1 MLDVLNPSCLGS
13 AEAQQDHT
21 HPPLCC
27 GPASPATAA
36 ATLLLPLLLLLLL
49 LAGDTQSCPIFER
62 RWEAGTIAGA
72 DAKSQTASVPVA
84 QVAMP
89 LVQCECDCQF
99 DGFSF
104 SGSRSARLWRLC
116 AQPGRVGKSLAE
128 GPGPSPRANFRQKPP
143 SVALSLTSSSQRRL
157 GKHSPEPRIGPELLF
172 RRCGIW
178 LQRPQIVHPKHSAP
192 LSPPQ
197 RLS

>member
-1 MLDVLNPSCLGS
+1 MVDVLNPSCLGS
-13 AEAQQDHT
+13 AGAQQDHT

-84 QVAMP
+84 QSGYAFSAMRMRLPIRWLQLLRFTFSSP
-89 LVQCECDCQF
+89 LASMRSAWQSRQVSCRRPGPIAKSQLPTKA
-99 DGFSF
+99 SL
-104 SGSRSARLWRLC
+104 SGSEPDK
-116 AQPGRVGKSLAE
+116 QLAKKTWE
-128 GPGPSPRANFRQKPP
+128 A
-143 SVALSLTSSSQRRL
+143 
-157 GKHSPEPRIGPELLF
+157 
-172 RRCGIW
+172 
-178 LQRPQIVHPKHSAP
+178 
-192 LSPPQ
+192 
-197 RLS
+197 